1 MPIVRGAFHGPH
13 GRASRRACV
22 AQRRWHPPVGA
33 DASLRAASP
42 GCVQSRTLWGPTAHL
57 RQDSLGLAVFPGPG
71 TGNLLAAVGSGDGCA
86 ALWLCASV
94 DAALPHDQIFFVGEA
109 PRGCRASPPPPRS
122 VQTQSSASLR
132 GPSMPSLTSSRRPP
146 IATSRSSSSAYMRKC
161 SGCCVAVGCSWTT
174 TQITTQTAAA
184 SIKNSSSA
192 KLRAAAARHL
202 RLLDD
207 PVLASCYAHAL
218 RVPQQRLSMATPRPG
233 SKPVSKSRR
242 CAKFGGFDLHAAVT
256 VSPDDRYALERLCRV
271 LCRPALSHERLELL
285 DDAHVGLE
293 LKTPFSDGTSHLAL
307 SFDELLQRLCA
318 LVPRPGTHRVHY
330 HGILA
335 PAARHRSKVV
345 PEPDVEPCPELA
357 EPDDTALLGF
367 DDDSPLKKRSKTVRK
382 LLWAELLQRVFDVDV
397 LKCPS
402 CGGPSA
408 GDRDHSRGQSGQSD
422 LGCSRARERSAR
434 CAAITWPAG
443 LRNGRA
449 RRGADLSSPT
459 N

>member
-1 MPIVRGAFHGPH
+1 M
-13 GRASRRACV
+13 
-22 AQRRWHPPVGA
+22 
-33 DASLRAASP
+33 
-42 GCVQSRTLWGPTAHL
+42 
-57 RQDSLGLAVFPGPG
+57 LGLLRRRG
-71 TGNLLAAVGSGDGCA
+71 LL
-86 ALWLCASV
+86 V
-94 DAALPHDQIFFVGEA
+94 DDDADYDPD
-109 PRGCRASPPPPRS
+109 
-122 VQTQSSASLR
+122 SS
-132 GPSMPSLTSSRRPP
+132 
-146 IATSRSSSSAYMRKC
+146 
-161 SGCCVAVGCSWTT
+161 CV
-174 TQITTQTAAA
+174 
-184 SIKNSSSA
+184 
-192 KLRAAAARHL
+192 
-202 RLLDD
+202 DD

-335 PAARHRSKVV
+335 PAARDRSMVV
-345 PEPDVEPCPELA
+345 PEPDVEPCPELT
-357 EPDDTALLGF
+357 ESDDTALLGF
-367 DDDSPLKKRSKTVRK
+367 DDSPLRKRRKTVRK
-382 LLWAELLQRVFDVDV
+382 LLWADLLQRVFDVDV

-408 GDRDHSRGQSGQSD
+408 SDRDHCRGQSGQRD

-434 CAAITWPAG
+434 CAAITWTSG
-443 LRNGRA
+443 LRDGRV
-449 RRGADLSSPT
+449 RVVT
-459 N
+459 T

>member
-1 MPIVRGAFHGPH
+1 
-13 GRASRRACV
+13 
-22 AQRRWHPPVGA
+22 
-33 DASLRAASP
+33 
-42 GCVQSRTLWGPTAHL
+42 
-57 RQDSLGLAVFPGPG
+57 
-71 TGNLLAAVGSGDGCA
+71 
-86 ALWLCASV
+86 
-94 DAALPHDQIFFVGEA
+94 
-109 PRGCRASPPPPRS
+109 
-122 VQTQSSASLR
+122 
-132 GPSMPSLTSSRRPP
+132 
-146 IATSRSSSSAYMRKC
+146 MRKC

-335 PAARHRSKVV
+335 PAARDRSMVV
-345 PEPDVEPCPELA
+345 PEPDVEPCPELT
-357 EPDDTALLGF
+357 ESDDTALLGF
-367 DDDSPLKKRSKTVRK
+367 DDSPLRKRRKTVRK
-382 LLWAELLQRVFDVDV
+382 LLWADLLQRVFDVDV

-408 GDRDHSRGQSGQSD
+408 GDRGGGGDARQPRSFADEENVIATLVEAKVVKAILDALGFESAPPAVRPLRGPPD
-422 LGCSRARERSAR
+422 CEMVEVM
-434 CAAITWPAG
+434 W
-443 LRNGRA
+443 
-449 RRGADLSSPT
+449 
-459 N
+459 